1 MTKIVIVEDKKG
13 IRDGLTVLL
22 CATDGIECVS
32 GYGNCEDML
41 EQLETDR
48 PEVILMDIG
57 LPGMSGIEG
66 TREVKKMLPD
76 TTVLVLSVYEDDDN
90 IFQALCMGAS
100 GYLVKNTPPAQLIEA
115 IKEAHAG
122 GSPMSSS
129 IARKVVNLF
138 RKNLSGR
145 VESDVHLTERET
157 EILTG
162 LSDGHS
168 YMSVADAL
176 FISVDTVRYHIR
188 NIYQKLEVHSQSE
201 AVSKAIRKGLI

>member
-1 MTKIVIVEDKKG
+1 MTRIVIVEDNKP
-13 IRDGLTVLL
+13 ILDGLNVLL
-22 CATDGIECVS
+22 SATDGIECVA

-41 EQLETDR
+41 QQLETDR
-48 PEVILMDIG
+48 PDVILMDIG
-57 LPGMSGIEG
+57 LPGMSGIAG
-66 TREVKKMLPD
+66 TKEAKKILPD
-76 TTVLVLSVYEDDDN
+76 AVVLVLSVYEDNEN

-100 GYLVKNTPPAQLIEA
+100 GYLVKNTPPARLIEA

-122 GSPMSSS
+122 GSPMSAN

-138 RKNLSGR
+138 RKNFVGP
-145 VESDVHLTERET
+145 EDSDVHLTGRET
-157 EILTG
+157 EVLSG

-168 YMSVADAL
+168 YISVAAAL

-188 NIYQKLEVHSQSE
+188 NIYKKLEVHSQSA

>member
-1 MTKIVIVEDKKG
+1 MTRLVIVEDKKG

-22 CATDGIECVS
+22 SATEGIECVS
-32 GYGNCEDML
+32 GYGSCEDML
-41 EQLETDR
+41 PQLETDR
-48 PEVILMDIG
+48 PDVILMDIG

-66 TREVKKMLPD
+66 TREAKKILPD

-138 RKNLSGR
+138 RKNLSSR

>member
-41 EQLETDR
+41 QQLETDR
-48 PEVILMDIG
+48 PDVILMDIG

-66 TREVKKMLPD
+66 TREAKKILPD

-162 LSDGHS
+162 LSEGHS

-201 AVSKAIRKGLI
+201 SVSKAIRKGLI